1 VTEADSYRLDLTIP
15 ETGFADS
22 DQAMEAF
29 IGWTE
34 AQGLT
39 LYSHQE
45 EAILEIFSGN
55 HLIIN
60 TPTGSG
66 KSLIATAMI
75 FKCFAECGVAYMT
88 APIKALVSE
97 KFFSLCRIFGA
108 KNVGMM
114 TGDGAVNR
122 EAPIVICTAEILSNL
137 SLREGEDAKVNAVIM
152 DEFHYYGDRDRG
164 MAWQLPLLTLPQA
177 RFVLMSATLGDTSA
191 ISDRLKQ
198 RTGCEVALIE
208 SAQRPVPL
216 SFEWSEQAI
225 HDVIQDLVF
234 KNRTP
239 VYVVHFSQREATE
252 RAQAMLSLGVADK
265 EQKVAIKQALK
276 GVRFDSTFGKHM
288 RRYLEHG
295 VGLHHGGLLPR
306 YRTAVEQLA
315 QKGLLTVICGTDT
328 LGVGINVPIRT
339 VLFTRLSK
347 YDGRKQRL
355 LTVRDFHQIAGRA
368 GRAGYDTEGLVV
380 AQAPEHVI
388 ENKTLRAKA
397 AASGKKKVKLKKAPE
412 KGFVHYDE
420 ALFQQ
425 LIARAPEEL
434 KSRFRLDH
442 GTLLTLLQNA
452 ETRRG
457 DAGQGLEMLERLV
470 ELAHLSNNGRERV
483 RTRTTELLSELV
495 QAGVVGWLPSPDDA
509 NRKLA
514 LDDGLQEDFSLHH
527 SLSLFLVETMV
538 QLKRDDPEF
547 VLNAITLT
555 EAVLE
560 DPMVVLYALRNKAK
574 SIAITKMKVDG
585 IPYEERMEALEDISW
600 PQPKR
605 EWLHQTF
612 DAYAAGHPWV
622 LGREL
627 HPKSIVRAMFGEYRS
642 FNGWVKEF
650 QLERSEGVLLR
661 YLSEAYKALVQNIPA
676 DDRTEELW
684 AAIAWLR
691 SVVHRADS
699 SLVEEWERMALGTEA
714 TKEEIPQGVDISADS
729 RAFQARIRAELHGFL
744 RALADED
751 YEEALLLVRPLEGAP
766 AWSAHRLETALAPYR
781 EQYGGITFNHSARMS
796 EHTVIQLEEPHRWRV
811 IQTLIDEPPEPQYE
825 LEEPAEPDNCTF
837 LHCVVDL
844 RQDTHPVGPVLTVL
858 KVAGAFVAPSFC
870 GG

>member
-1 VTEADSYRLDLTIP
+1 M
-15 ETGFADS
+15 GFADS

-34 AQGLT
+34 TLGLQ
-39 LYSHQE
+39 LYPHQE

-97 KFFSLCRIFGA
+97 KFFSLCRTFGA
-108 KNVGMM
+108 ENVGMM

-122 EAPIVICTAEILSNL
+122 DAPIIVCTAEILSNL
-137 SLREGEDAKVNAVIM
+137 SLREGEDTKVNAVIM

-164 MAWQLPLLTLPQA
+164 MAWQVPLLTLPQA

-191 ISDRLKQ
+191 ISDRIER
-198 RTGCEVALIE
+198 RTGHEVALI
-208 SAQRPVPL
+208 SGADRPIPL
-216 SFEWSEQAI
+216 SFEWSEKAI
-225 HDVIQDLVF
+225 HDAIHDLIH
-234 KNRTP
+234 KGKAP
-239 VYVVHFSQREATE
+239 VYIVHFSQREATE
-252 RAQAMLSLGVADK
+252 RAQAMLSLDIADK
-265 EQKVAIKQALK
+265 EQKAALKKSLK
-276 GVRFDSTFGKHM
+276 GVRFDSTFGKTI
-288 RRYLEHG
+288 RRYLLHG
-295 VGLHHGGLLPR
+295 VGLHHAGLLPR

-315 QKGLLTVICGTDT
+315 QKGLLKVICGTDT

-339 VLFTRLSK
+339 VLFTKLSK
-347 YDGRKQRL
+347 YDGRKQRI

-368 GRAGYDTEGLVV
+368 GRAGFDTEGLVI

-388 ENKTLRAKA
+388 ENKKLRDKA
-397 AASGKKKVKLKKAPE
+397 AAGNKKVKLRKPPE
-412 KGFVHYDE
+412 RGYVHYDKNT
-420 ALFQQ
+420 FQQ
-425 LIARAPEEL
+425 LIQRPPEEL

-452 ETRRG
+452 DAKCG
-457 DAGQGLEMLERLV
+457 DAGAGLEMLEQLI

-483 RTRTTELLSELV
+483 RTRTTELLSELIE
-495 QAGVVGWLPSPDDA
+495 AGVVGWVPSPEA
-509 NRKLA
+509 PNRTLT
-514 LDDGLQEDFSLHH
+514 LDEGLQDDFSLHH

-538 QLKRDDPEF
+538 RLKPEDPEF
-547 VLNAITLT
+547 VLDTITLT

-574 SIAITKMKVDG
+574 SIAITQMKADG
-585 IPYEERMEALEDISW
+585 IPYEERMEALEEISW

-605 EWLHQTF
+605 EWLHQQF
-612 DAYAAGHPWV
+612 DAYAANHPWV
-622 LGREL
+622 IGREL

-642 FNGWVKEF
+642 FNGWVKEH

-661 YLSEAYKALVQNIPA
+661 YLSEAYKALIQNIPA

-699 SLVEEWERMALGTEA
+699 SLVEEWERMAFGPEASDETEG
-714 TKEEIPQGVDISADS
+714 PQVVDISADP
-729 RAFQARIRAELHGFL
+729 RAFKARVRADLHAFV
-744 RALADED
+744 RALANGD
-751 YEEALLLVRPLEGAP
+751 YEEALLLIRPLEGTQT
-766 AWSAHRLETALAPYR
+766 WSSVSLEAALCPYI
-781 EQYGGITFNHSARMS
+781 EQYGGITFNHRARMS
-796 EHTVIQLEEPHRWRV
+796 EHTVMGLEEPHRWRV
-811 IQTLIDEPPEPQYE
+811 TQTLIDEPAAPLHD
-825 LEEPAEPDNCTF
+825 LEELAEPDNATF

-844 RQDTHPVGPVLTVL
+844 RDNTDPSGPVLTLL
-858 KVAGAFVAPSFC
+858 KVAGA
-870 GG
+870 